1 MSRQIKTERAAQQQ
15 HQICASLVRLMET
28 VPYGE
33 ITVSRICAQAGIP
46 RRTFYY
52 YFDGKEDVLTLLIQ
66 GLMMESQLESMLL
79 SNTSKSQLEQ
89 SLTLFFCHWRDK
101 RARELRALIHSGLEQ
116 ELTIHCVRWIHEE
129 DSWAHLMENYAEEE
143 RNIGLM
149 LGISSVLYAL
159 FHWCK
164 ENFRQNP
171 EYMAACV
178 TRILT
183 KPLYKED

>member
-1 MSRQIKTERAAQQQ
+1 MSRPSKTERGSQQQ
-15 HQICASLVRLMET
+15 NQICASLIRLMET
-28 VPYGE
+28 IPYGE
-33 ITVSRICAQAGIP
+33 ITVSRICDQARIP

-52 YFDGKEDVLTLLIQ
+52 YFDGKEDVLALLIQ
-66 GLMMESQLESMLL
+66 GLMMESQLEAMLL
-79 SNTSKSQLEQ
+79 ANTSKAHLEQ
-89 SLTLFFCHWRDK
+89 SLTRFFSYWRDK
-101 RARELRALIHSGLEQ
+101 RARELRVLIHNRLEQ
-116 ELTIHCVRWIHEE
+116 ELTIHCVRWVHTE
-129 DSWAHLMENYAEEE
+129 DHWIHLMENYTDEE

-164 ENFRQNP
+164 LDFQQSP

-183 KPLYKED
+183 QPLYAGK